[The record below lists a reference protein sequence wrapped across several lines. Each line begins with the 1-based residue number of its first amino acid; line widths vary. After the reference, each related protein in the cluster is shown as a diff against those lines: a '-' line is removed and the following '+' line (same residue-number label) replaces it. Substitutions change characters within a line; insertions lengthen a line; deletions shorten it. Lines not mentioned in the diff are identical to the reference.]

1 VDKIR
6 ILELIQTGGVR
17 GAVGGA
23 ETVLLNI
30 AHLGDQSRFD
40 VRTLVVGG
48 RGGLDERL
56 RQYGHPVDT
65 FEFRHS
71 YNRDLIGCIRSLIH
85 RHRIDIVHSHL
96 SRMNMY
102 GFLASCFTPATNIMT
117 IHGLTEFTGRLGRLY
132 YAVFGNLS
140 GKVVAVSHALADEF
154 VHRTKVRRSKMAVVP
169 NGIEIE
175 RFGRPVDREAIRRRL
190 GLRPDARVILAVG
203 NIREIKGYE
212 FLIESFARIV
222 DQDERL
228 SLVICGIDMLG
239 YRANLDRLLAKKGLA
254 GRILFTDFVS
264 DIEAVY
270 GAADLYA
277 LTSISEGFSLT
288 TVEAMASLLPV
299 VVTDCIG
306 PREIIT
312 TGRDGIIV
320 PRRDP
325 ELFGQTM
332 LELIR
337 DPLRSR
343 ALGEAGRRTV
353 EKRFSVQESVRGFE
367 ELFVDLAA
375 GRPRTDR

>member
-1 VDKIR
+1 MDKIR
-6 ILELIQTGGVR
+6 VLEVIQTGGIP

-30 AHLGDQSRFD
+30 AHLSDQSRFD
-40 VRTLVVGG
+40 IRTLVVGG
-48 RGGLDERL
+48 HGGLDERL
-56 RQYGHPVDT
+56 RQYGHPVAT

-71 YNRDLIGCIRSLIH
+71 YNRDLIRCIRDLIN

-102 GFLASCFTPATNIMT
+102 GFLASRFTPATNIMT
-117 IHGLTEFTGRLGRLY
+117 VHGLTEFTGRLGRAY

-154 VHRTKVRRSKMAVVP
+154 VHRTKVRRSKMAVVS
-169 NGIEIE
+169 NGIDVE

-190 GLRPDARVILAVG
+190 GLRPDARIILAVG
-203 NIREIKGYE
+203 NIRAIKGYE

-228 SLVICGIDMLG
+228 ALVICGTDMLG

-254 GRILFTDFVS
+254 GRVLFADFVS

-312 TGRDGIIV
+312 TGTNGIIV

-325 ELFGQTM
+325 ELFGRTM

-337 DPLRSR
+337 DPQRSR

-353 EKRFSVQESVRGFE
+353 EKRFSVQESVKGFE
-367 ELFVDLAA
+367 DLFADLAS
-375 GRPRTDR
+375 GRPRVDR

>member
-1 VDKIR
+1 
-6 ILELIQTGGVR
+6 
-17 GAVGGA
+17 
-23 ETVLLNI
+23 
-30 AHLGDQSRFD
+30 
-40 VRTLVVGG
+40 
-48 RGGLDERL
+48 
-56 RQYGHPVDT
+56 
-65 FEFRHS
+65 
-71 YNRDLIGCIRSLIH
+71 
-85 RHRIDIVHSHL
+85 
-96 SRMNMY
+96 
-102 GFLASCFTPATNIMT
+102 
-117 IHGLTEFTGRLGRLY
+117 
-132 YAVFGNLS
+132 
-140 GKVVAVSHALADEF
+140 
-154 VHRTKVRRSKMAVVP
+154 MAVVP